1 MDKKKLQLYKK
12 LSLPANI
19 SITIGQKYCIYIYIY
34 IQCRS
39 KVSQCFEVLTLN
51 THISINK
58 DFYKVINVPIE
69 RAKKFVIYT

>member
-34 IQCRS
+34 IYSVAQKCPN
-39 KVSQCFEVLTLN
+39 VL
-51 THISINK
+51 
-58 DFYKVINVPIE
+58 
-69 RAKKFVIYT
+69 KF